1 MEGSFLAKT
10 RNSNMLDFRVEG
22 GKKERKKDLMVCFFL
37 IFDFNQ
43 IRYYVYGYVF
53 MGRVLLLINL
63 GEI

>member
-1 MEGSFLAKT
+1 
-10 RNSNMLDFRVEG
+10 MLDFRVEG
-22 GKKERKKDLMVCFFL
+22 GKKERKKDLIVCFFL